1 VVAGALVLHEHATR
15 LLGVDL
21 LGDPEQLLGYVRPA
35 LEVMGQGVLT
45 PEAYDRLA
53 AAMRRRAGDLTS
65 QRRQR
70 HHHRRG
76 PDRQRHP
83 WTPPRRHDPPWQ
95 RSSEPRG
102 WSRSTAAAPSRVRA
116 LDGLDLEIAPGEVFG
131 FLGPNGAGKS
141 TTIRV
146 LLDQLRPTAGRAE
159 VFGTSP
165 RAAVPR
171 QRARIGYLPGE
182 LQMTGRAT
190 AGELLRHLAHLR
202 GGVGADRIGDLA
214 ERLSLDLDRP
224 IRGLSKGNKQKVGV
238 IQAFLHRPELLILDE
253 PTSGLDPL
261 LQHEFLAM
269 VREAQADG
277 ATVFMSSHVLS
288 EVEVIAERVA
298 IVRAGRIVDLD
309 DVATLRHHAGQR
321 VELHFAEP
329 VDAAAFATCPA
340 SATSRWP
347 TTTSPAC
354 CAASQTPLLQGRGP
368 PPRHPL
374 VRAGPRARGP
384 VPRPLPDARHRGGGG
399 PPWPLTAP

>member
-1 VVAGALVLHEHATR
+1 MAAIIRTEGLVKEYGRGARR
-15 LLGVDL
+15 L
-21 LGDPEQLLGYVRPA
+21 
-35 LEVMGQGVLT
+35 
-45 PEAYDRLA
+45 
-53 AAMRRRAGDLTS
+53 
-65 QRRQR
+65 
-70 HHHRRG
+70 
-76 PDRQRHP
+76 
-83 WTPPRRHDPPWQ
+83 
-95 RSSEPRG
+95 
-102 WSRSTAAAPSRVRA
+102 RA

-146 LLDQLRPTAGRAE
+146 LLDQLRPTAGHAE
-159 VFGTSP
+159 VFGTPP
-165 RAAVPR
+165 RAGGPR

-182 LQMTGRAT
+182 LAMTGRAT
-190 AGELLRHLAHLR
+190 SGELLRHLSYLR
-202 GGVGADRIGDLA
+202 GGAGEERIGELA

-329 VDAAAFATCPA
+329 VAAGAFDGLPGISDVEVADHHLTCLLRGEPD
-340 SATSRWP
+340 
-347 TTTSPAC
+347 
-354 CAASQTPLLQGRGP
+354 PLLKSAARFHVTRWSAEDRELEDLFLDHYRMPVTEEEVADDGR
-368 PPRHPL
+368 
-374 VRAGPRARGP
+374 
-384 VPRPLPDARHRGGGG
+384 
-399 PPWPLTAP
+399 